1 MDQVHGVV
9 HGGPWTGSMRL
20 SMDPGPCFVY
30 VPELLKSPG
39 SKTDNYC
46 EIKLVI
52 FNTPG
57 ISSTFHF
64 QCLFELI

>member
-1 MDQVHGVV
+1 
-9 HGGPWTGSMRL
+9 
-20 SMDPGPCFVY
+20 MDPGPCFVY

-39 SKTDNYC
+39 SKTDNYS

-57 ISSTFHF
+57 ISTEYISFPTPFRIDLSLRF
-64 QCLFELI
+64 